1 MKPARNPWPISIT
14 VFFVILICA
23 IFSFILF
30 ANRHREELV
39 RPDYYAEEMR
49 FQQQLDRLNRT
60 QPIKDRIAISFDP
73 GERSVRI
80 SLPVGTDN
88 PSVVGEIHLYRPS
101 NSRLDRKMRLTLDAH
116 GIQRI
121 NAAGLRPGLW
131 KVRVQWTVEGREYFL
146 DETVVVS

>member
-1 MKPARNPWPISIT
+1 MKPARNPWLISIT
-14 VFFVILICA
+14 VFFVLLIGA
-23 IFSFILF
+23 IVSFILF

-49 FQQQLDRLNRT
+49 FQLQLDRLNRT
-60 QPIKDRIAISFDP
+60 QPIRDRIAISFDP
-73 GERSVRI
+73 GERAVRI
-80 SLPVGTDN
+80 ALPVGTDL